1 MEWASRVVNMAT
13 RASNNNT
20 VINMFLLGSFV
31 ALSIRSLSQQKDIAS
46 LEAEKESLV
55 KANKA
60 MKKMIW
66 DWKQQLLAEA
76 STESSTVP
84 LAKIKAIYG
93 EALTLPTG
101 KSTYI
106 SHLVDE
112 LSYNYLYLLHRE
124 GKMLENIFL
133 FLFLYLS
140 VSPSVLQFVK
150 EL

>member
-31 ALSIRSLSQQKDIAS
+31 ALSIRSLSQQKDIAF

-93 EALTLPTG
+93 EASTLPTG

-112 LSYNYLYLLHRE
+112 LS
-124 GKMLENIFL
+124 
-133 FLFLYLS
+133 
-140 VSPSVLQFVK
+140 
-150 EL
+150 

>member
-93 EALTLPTG
+93 EALTLPTAEVFAKTDSQSG
-101 KSTYI
+101 SK
-106 SHLVDE
+106 
-112 LSYNYLYLLHRE
+112 
-124 GKMLENIFL
+124 
-133 FLFLYLS
+133 
-140 VSPSVLQFVK
+140 FVI
-150 EL
+150 